1 MKKYLIFTL
10 VFIGCSS
17 QNTEWDIN
25 TTSIGYSNNNLPIG
39 SELVDF
45 KVNNKKTT
53 FDQLYKSEN
62 LFSIEV
68 ENGTYFVRRI
78 ILNFQIEDS
87 YKINDNET
95 NNFQCWFDL
104 QIVDLD
110 INQII
115 NFNCDEYFPVDNIY
129 SAANGTYFL
138 STLWLMSS
146 TCDYIIN
153 AQTLSVE
160 HKCKAESSE
169 EFIAVENIFIPNKEL
184 QLYLQNIRLDLER

>member
-1 MKKYLIFTL
+1 MKKYFIFAL

-115 NFNCDEYFPVDNIY
+115 NFNCDKYFPVDNIY

-169 EFIAVENIFIPNKEL
+169 EFIDVENIFIPNKEL

>member
-1 MKKYLIFTL
+1 MKKYFIFAL

-169 EFIAVENIFIPNKEL
+169 EFIDVENIFIPNKEL

>member
-1 MKKYLIFTL
+1 MKKYFIFAL

-53 FDQLYKSEN
+53 FDQLYKSQN
-62 LFSIEV
+62 LFSIEI

-169 EFIAVENIFIPNKEL
+169 EFIDVENIFIPNKEL

>member
-1 MKKYLIFTL
+1 MKKYLIFAL
-10 VFIGCSS
+10 VFIGCSN

-78 ILNFQIEDS
+78 ILNFQIEES
-87 YKINDNET
+87 YIINKNET

-104 QIVDLD
+104 QLVDLD

-115 NFNCDEYFPVDNIY
+115 NFNCDEYFPVDNIH

-138 STLWLMSS
+138 STLWLTSS

-160 HKCKAESSE
+160 QKCKAESSE
-169 EFIAVENIFIPNKEL
+169 ELIDVENIFIPNKEL

>member
-1 MKKYLIFTL
+1 MRKYLIFAL

-78 ILNFQIEDS
+78 ILNFQIEES
-87 YKINDNET
+87 YIINKNET
-95 NNFQCWFDL
+95 NNF
-104 QIVDLD
+104 
-110 INQII
+110 
-115 NFNCDEYFPVDNIY
+115 
-129 SAANGTYFL
+129 
-138 STLWLMSS
+138 
-146 TCDYIIN
+146 
-153 AQTLSVE
+153 
-160 HKCKAESSE
+160 
-169 EFIAVENIFIPNKEL
+169 FI
-184 QLYLQNIRLDLER
+184 